1 MKVGPEIL
9 HTIHITALILILN
22 SSCKH
27 LRNLEKCGQNL
38 GFLQCKIL
46 TSDLKESETCHISQM
61 NTFFKLIAW
70 YDGLLA
76 ALGGIRVISIQSCK
90 ICPQKLPFLTKKVK
104 GNIGGAKVCMKRFW
118 IQFLAKMYG
127 LNYTKKLFLHNYHI
141 LFTISIS

>member
-22 SSCKH
+22 SYCKH

-61 NTFFKLIAW
+61 NVFFMLIAW

-90 ICPQKLPFLTKKVK
+90 ICPQKLPFLTKKIK
-104 GNIGGAKVCMKRFW
+104 GNIGGAIVCMKHFDYS
-118 IQFLAKMYG
+118 F
-127 LNYTKKLFLHNYHI
+127 
-141 LFTISIS
+141 